1 MSLCFIKSLTPL
13 ARKSFHRDLQNLETR
28 RKNMFYVEQHS
39 SGGFLGIRLTTNER
53 QQQRSAKPL
62 GSDRNMKPRLEK
74 SFSARI

>member
-1 MSLCFIKSLTPL
+1 
-13 ARKSFHRDLQNLETR
+13 
-28 RKNMFYVEQHS
+28 MFYVEQHS

-74 SFSARI
+74 SFSARIQLPFMHYSKASNQSSSVDVLP